1 LQFATVVMQ
10 SSTLAPGGLPRR
22 ARVAA
27 SKVSLS
33 LRLTL
38 ALTAAALLLF
48 GAVGTWQLRAEDA
61 DLRRAV
67 RHDLELLGR
76 ALQVSVENA
85 LRDRQQEDVQ
95 ETLRELERIDPTVDV
110 FVYDSNNALIAAST
124 GAVERDDPREARAER
139 KEIRFIG
146 EPEPTR
152 VELLMPLHI
161 TREGRAATLVIA
173 RPLDDMRADL
183 AATRIRVVL
192 SVVGYVLLIALL
204 TMGLSGFWVG
214 RPLAE
219 MIKRMKRVREGDL
232 SSPPSATSAGE
243 VGETLREFGLLVRDL
258 RETRARL
265 ETEGDARR
273 RVEGQL
279 REIDKMRAVGQLA
292 AGLAHEIGSPLQILE
307 GRLAALE
314 GKADD
319 PNETRRVAR
328 ILLEQAQRI
337 TRIVSRLTT
346 VARKPTETTTRFE
359 PLAPARTVVELLEG
373 EARRR
378 RVALTL
384 DHEDELPTVEG
395 DPDALQQ
402 ILLNLIRNGLDATSE
417 GGRVEVVLAASPPHE
432 GAPAGLRI
440 VVRDD
445 GRGMDEATRRQA
457 FEPFFTTRADRGGTG
472 LGLAVVKG
480 IADDLGAVI
489 DLRSE
494 PGKGTTFTI
503 DVPGERGRLH
513 R

>member
-1 LQFATVVMQ
+1 M
-10 SSTLAPGGLPRR
+10 
-22 ARVAA
+22 AA
-27 SKVSLS
+27 SAVSLS

-38 ALTAAALLLF
+38 ALSAAALLLF
-48 GAVGTWQLRAEDA
+48 GAVGSWQLRAEDA

-67 RHDLELLGR
+67 RHDLALLGR
-76 ALQVSVENA
+76 VLQVSFENA

-110 FVYDSNNALIAAST
+110 FVYDATGALIAMST
-124 GAVERDDPREARAER
+124 GAVEREGRGDRSPER
-139 KEIRFIG
+139 TEIRFIG
-146 EPEPTR
+146 EPEPSR
-152 VELLMPLHI
+152 VELLMPLI
-161 TREGRAATLVIA
+161 TRDGRAATLVIA

-183 AATRIRVVL
+183 AATRVRVVL
-192 SVVGYVLLIALL
+192 SVGGFVLVIALL

-219 MIKRMKRVREGDL
+219 MILRMKRVREGDL
-232 SSPPSATSAGE
+232 SSPPFRTSTGE
-243 VGETLREFGLLVRDL
+243 VGETLREFGFLVRDL
-258 RETRARL
+258 RETRVRL
-265 ETEGDARR
+265 EAEGDARR

-319 PNETRRVAR
+319 PAETRRVAR

-337 TRIVSRLTT
+337 TRIVSRLTN
-346 VARKPTETTTRFE
+346 VARRPAESTTRFE

-378 RVALTL
+378 RVTLTL
-384 DHEDELPTVEG
+384 EHEEVLPMVEG

-402 ILLNLIRNGLDATSE
+402 ILLNLIRNGLDATAE
-417 GGRVEVVLAASPPHE
+417 GGRVEVVLASAARE
-432 GAPAGLRI
+432 TGAAAGLRI

-445 GRGMDEATRRQA
+445 GRGMDETTRQHA

-480 IADDLGAVI
+480 IVDDLRASI
-489 DLRSE
+489 DLRSA
-494 PGKGTTFTI
+494 PGQGTTFTI
-503 DVPGERGRLH
+503 DVPGERGRTH
-513 R
+513 